1 MTEEVKNVRTKTKST
16 VSSPIEETTEK
27 EVLPT
32 RKVNKTLTIQET
44 QEIEKVFKDAKDFR
58 TIWERI
64 TSPIDKIIEKTADII
79 DKDPIMNVSDELSKM
94 NSGVQEVYKEI
105 IDNDGAIMKTL
116 KKIPLI
122 GGIAKSVDE
131 KLDEA
136 KFNLKGLNGKIET
149 IFSGFDQSYS
159 SINTSIDMQRNF
171 LDGVDNNL
179 DKIILY
185 KEFIELKIE
194 EFQERMENS
203 ADEVE
208 REKLQLFINNVEF
221 FRNNLIVLIGNL
233 EMARKRLLLRLD
245 SAEKLSLAMNSSRP
259 IFKTLLSSAIIETSS
274 QKAIDASINAITAM
288 SQTIDN
294 MSTVLTDKAIE
305 SSRKSEEIARKPVLS
320 TAVFMENVTKLK
332 NHFDEIETYR
342 EQIRLE
348 SKREMEEIE
357 KGRENL
363 RNIKTLGASEHLE
376 LQAEILVK

>member
-194 EFQERMENS
+194 EFQDRMENS

-320 TAVFMENVTKLK
+320 TAVFIENVTKLK

>member
-376 LQAEILVK
+376 LQAEILAK

>member
-194 EFQERMENS
+194 EFQDRMENS